1 MFDASKWREFRIGD
15 YFDVTLS
22 KGDLKIEKC
31 DIGSVP
37 LISSGSSNNGLV
49 GFIDSKGDG
58 VAEVF
63 SGNKI
68 TLDMFCCAYYQDK
81 EFYAVSHGRVNILT
95 PKFEMSREMALFV
108 VTVIN
113 REAYKYSYGRAV
125 YSSEAA
131 EMKVFLPATSGEGPD
146 WQYMENYIRTLE
158 ERKDGSGRTVF
169 KALHSKN
176 ASRCERVETKDWKEF
191 ELGEIFD
198 QMYKAEAHVKSD
210 MLFAANKS
218 CDALEFV
225 SRTEDNNGCDCI
237 VSKEGLVGVEKGNAI
252 IIGDTTATMF
262 YQRNDFVAGDHIVV
276 CRSDWMNKYRALF
289 LISVVARNK
298 YRYCYG
304 RAFKM
309 DLIKATRIRLPV
321 TPFGEPDWAYME
333 KYIRSLPYGDR
344 I

>member
-1 MFDASKWREFRIGD
+1 MLDVSKWKFFRLGD
-15 YFDVTLS
+15 YFEVK
-22 KGDLKIEKC
+22 KGKRLTKEDQTEGLTPYLGAI
-31 DIGSVP
+31 D
-37 LISSGSSNNGLV
+37 SNNGVASLIGQEPIHDGNTISLSYNGSV
-49 GFIDSKGDG
+49 GEAF
-58 VAEVF
+58 
-63 SGNKI
+63 
-68 TLDMFCCAYYQDK
+68 YQPVD
-81 EFYAVSHGRVNILT
+81 YWSTDDVNALY
-95 PKFEMSREMALFV
+95 PKDIPLFNARIGLFV
-108 VTVIN
+108 CTIL
-113 REAYKYSYGRAV
+113 RQEKYRYSYGRKWV
-125 YSSEAA
+125 LE
-131 EMKVFLPATSGEGPD
+131 EMENALIKLPAISNETPD
-146 WQYMENYIRTLE
+146 WKFMERYMKCLENQ
-158 ERKDGSGRTVF
+158 KDGSGQTIV
-169 KALHSKN
+169 KSLQTKN
-176 ASRCERVETKDWKEF
+176 VSRRGRVETLSWNDF

>member
-63 SGNKI
+63 PGNKI

-113 REAYKYSYGRAV
+113 REAYK
-125 YSSEAA
+125 
-131 EMKVFLPATSGEGPD
+131 
-146 WQYMENYIRTLE
+146 N
-158 ERKDGSGRTVF
+158 
-169 KALHSKN
+169 
-176 ASRCERVETKDWKEF
+176 
-191 ELGEIFD
+191 
-198 QMYKAEAHVKSD
+198 
-210 MLFAANKS
+210 
-218 CDALEFV
+218 
-225 SRTEDNNGCDCI
+225 
-237 VSKEGLVGVEKGNAI
+237 
-252 IIGDTTATMF
+252 
-262 YQRNDFVAGDHIVV
+262 
-276 CRSDWMNKYRALF
+276 
-289 LISVVARNK
+289 
-298 YRYCYG
+298 CYG
-304 RAFKM
+304 NYYRKSWRGCAKS
-309 DLIKATRIRLPV
+309 
-321 TPFGEPDWAYME
+321 
-333 KYIRSLPYGDR
+333 IRSHFKESDCNA
-344 I
+344 